1 MSTVPR
7 LSMSAMQGPEAAWE
21 PCGDCRAA
29 QGPGDGE
36 GRAWLWGSQ
45 ILSGPLRESSP
56 FPRFCLG
63 AFSSWLILLR

>member
-36 GRAWLWGSQ
+36 GRACCGVL
-45 ILSGPLRESSP
+45 
-56 FPRFCLG
+56 RFCLAPLG
-63 AFSSWLILLR
+63 NHLLFPVFVWELFQVGSFF